1 MGFYRA
7 LFSISVEHAF
17 FADGACKALEF
28 VPTAKT
34 AELQYKSAL
43 LIRSSPNGVTVFCEE
58 AQLDDLRRDAADP
71 EKRLSLSYKVYP
83 TDPYFGQYTHPSAR
97 STDEMLYF
105 DSMRAANDANGRL
118 CLHEGDFVSASSF
131 QALDSPALH
140 GKLDKKD
147 ILQKPGFVVDV
158 AMAADNNAPS
168 SDVPDMP
175 LQRYYLRFAARQSLW
190 KYYFLGDLA
199 AKDLYITD
207 LDNKIGFEHV
217 GSMALPGNRR
227 AQVFISNAPIPMQE
241 THGQRFQL
249 RENGQ
254 MGEKVLIK
262 RLPNAVVSQINKE
275 VVDGRAVLV
284 SEMYVN

>member
-175 LQRYYLRFAARQSLW
+175 LQRYYLRFAARQSIW

-207 LDNKIGFEHV
+207 LDNKIGFERV

-241 THGQRFQL
+241 IHGQRFQL